1 MGERRERERESER
14 ETEKGRKCWNLHH
27 FIVNIVLTQN
37 DTSKYVSKGSWQ
49 FRCQIRACLFQ
60 LNIFNINFHYPKRTQ
75 KLLLSL

>member
-1 MGERRERERESER
+1 MREK
-14 ETEKGRKCWNLHH
+14 EKKKVGIYIILV
-27 FIVNIVLTQN
+27 VNIVLTQN

-49 FRCQIRACLFQ
+49 FRCQICACRFQ